1 MFTKTSQRIKRSCT
15 ARMPAL
21 NWCGFELEPLSIVKT
36 LSRYGD
42 KLKFFQIYGLRMRAI
57 AAARGKFVIMSD
69 SDDTYDFTQ
78 IGEFVRKLDERYDLV
93 MAMPFLHRLTL
104 KTKTHRDAAA
114 GRSAIR
120 STRGYFPGA
129 SEA

>member
-1 MFTKTSQRIKRSCT
+1 
-15 ARMPAL
+15 MPTL
-21 NWCGFELEPLSIVKT
+21 NSFGFELEPLSIVKT

-42 KLKFFQIYGLRMRAI
+42 KLKFFQIYGLRMCGGV
-57 AAARGKFVIMSD
+57 AAARGKFMIMSD

-78 IGEFVRKLDERYDLV
+78 IGELVRKLDEGYDLV
-93 MAMPFLHRLTL
+93 MAMPFLHRPTL